1 MITTRCMCRHHGLRA
16 LQISACHVDDV
27 AEAYLLALEKAPPA
41 SIFNVANENSLRA
54 DAIAE
59 VGAVKIL

>member
-1 MITTRCMCRHHGLRA
+1 M
-16 LQISACHVDDV
+16 DDV
-27 AEAYLLALEKAPPA
+27 AEAYLLALEMAPPA

-59 VGAVKIL
+59 VLQK

>member
-1 MITTRCMCRHHGLRA
+1 
-16 LQISACHVDDV
+16 VDDV

-41 SIFNVANENSLRA
+41 SIFNIANENSLRA

-59 VGAVKIL
+59 VGPVKLLRSPAWNQTPCV